1 MGTTKWKSQVT
12 GIVIARVRR
21 WFCLKRR
28 GKNVFLFL
36 QSRTGFRMGFLDR
49 AAIHFG
55 WNWVPF
61 QQQPGISVYHF
72 VVWSLKTFFL
82 SPAKS
87 SAFCRHQKL
96 QKRVTNNQNGSLGR
110 PQWHD
115 AWIAFGNKGCT
126 FCGGWCCLT
135 QSKQIMN
142 QTYVIMFVKKSCRER
157 SHSRYTCVGYLYFV
171 IFWVRQTND
180 IWLLDVVGL
189 FWCLSMP
196 LQTTMS
202 RGRIRLEENHKY
214 RSQHDGNQATTRAWG
229 LKRFQVRLKCG
240 CFCLGLTS
248 RTIFASIPWNWS
260 GEFEIVAIVL
270 ESMCDRQSV
279 YYLRLF
285 AHELCLIHR
294 RAAGIT
300 GGFRQFSP
308 QSATW
313 YVWLQSFS
321 TSMQTWSQMITAN
334 LVLRTHQNAYIPFAI
349 LSVVLLMALHAFNID
364 LS

>member
-28 GKNVFLFL
+28 GKNVLL
-36 QSRTGFRMGFLDR
+36 GVQSRTGFRMVFLTGR
-49 AAIHFG
+49 QSIF
-55 WNWVPF
+55 NSSLVYQF
-61 QQQPGISVYHF
+61 IS
-72 VVWSLKTFFL
+72 
-82 SPAKS
+82 A
-87 SAFCRHQKL
+87 AFCRHQKL

-115 AWIAFGNKGCT
+115 PWIAFGNKGCT

-135 QSKQIMN
+135 QRKQIMN
-142 QTYVIMFVKKSCRER
+142 QTYVIMFVKKYCRER

-171 IFWVRQTND
+171 FFFVRQTND
-180 IWLLDVVGL
+180 ILVVGL
-189 FWCLSMP
+189 FLCLSMP

-202 RGRIRLEENHKY
+202 RGRIMLEENHKY

-279 YYLRLF
+279 YVFTIYGCLHMNSVWYTDVLP
-285 AHELCLIHR
+285 ELQGVSDSFPCNQPHDMFDCNPSQQACKLDR
-294 RAAGIT
+294 R
-300 GGFRQFSP
+300 
-308 QSATW
+308 W
-313 YVWLQSFS
+313 
-321 TSMQTWSQMITAN
+321 
-334 LVLRTHQNAYIPFAI
+334 
-349 LSVVLLMALHAFNID
+349 
-364 LS
+364 